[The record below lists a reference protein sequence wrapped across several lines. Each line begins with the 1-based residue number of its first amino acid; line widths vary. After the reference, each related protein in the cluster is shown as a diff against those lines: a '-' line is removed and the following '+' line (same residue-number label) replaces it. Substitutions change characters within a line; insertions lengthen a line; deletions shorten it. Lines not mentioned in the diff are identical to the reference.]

1 MPKAEPGVAPL
12 MKGAGDRFSD
22 KVSPLVVAG
31 AIAREEKIR
40 NDFVPKWGEI
50 LTAAAGPDGLGPTTL
65 AGVIDAKHE
74 ALRQLR
80 AQARNL
86 RILFRE
92 LRVLRLQRAHRGEQH
107 CGLVALVFA
116 RRLHRVRERGEGVVH
131 LLAAVLLPLVLPRLA
146 LGASAGPGAFGGEE
160 QAIGAFRFAAR
171 WLRGQGLDPS
181 QLSAIAVTGDSMEPT
196 LRDGDEILVDRSRR
210 ALSDGIHVVR
220 TGDALLVKR
229 LDTGRPGA
237 IGLISDNPAYRAIEL
252 PAGEVEVIG
261 RVVWKSGRL

>member
-1 MPKAEPGVAPL
+1 MNDTDPRGRLLDLAAGRGVSLAQL
-12 MKGAGDRFSD
+12 SALIGRNASYLQQFVRKGSPRKLEEGDR
-22 KVSPLVVAG
+22 
-31 AIAREEKIR
+31 R
-40 NDFVPKWGEI
+40 
-50 LTAAAGPDGLGPTTL
+50 TL
-65 AGVIDAKHE
+65 AQFFGVDESVLGAPEDNSRIVRGKAP
-74 ALRQLR
+74 R
-80 AQARNL
+80 ADWL
-86 RILFRE
+86 D
-92 LRVLRLQRAHRGEQH
+92 V
-107 CGLVALVFA
+107 
-116 RRLHRVRERGEGVVH
+116 
-131 LLAAVLLPLVLPRLA
+131 PRLA